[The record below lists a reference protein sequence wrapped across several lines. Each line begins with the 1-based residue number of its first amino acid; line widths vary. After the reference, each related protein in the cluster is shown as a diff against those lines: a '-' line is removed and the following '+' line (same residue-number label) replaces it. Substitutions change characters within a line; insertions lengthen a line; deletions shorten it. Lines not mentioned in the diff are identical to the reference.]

1 MSGKILVVDDVAT
14 NRIVMKVKLATA
26 CYDVLQAD
34 NGASAIK
41 MAHEAQPDL
50 ILLDVLM
57 PDMDGYTVCE
67 RLKADPETAHIPI
80 IMITSL
86 NDTEARVRGLSCG
99 ADEFLT
105 KPVTEL
111 TLLARVR
118 SLLRAHSRET
128 DFPIP
133 VAGAAAQGFAEGP
146 APFKLAQT
154 DCVGLL
160 LAEGGMGPGWANGL
174 AGLIREDIRMFTLS
188 QALEASKDQPE
199 VFIIEADPRRL
210 GSSLGILTDLRS
222 RPATRQS
229 RQIFILPQ
237 GETELA
243 ARALDLG
250 ADDVVFAPIAVEE
263 MAVRLRAQL
272 QRKRAN
278 DQWRSEVSDRL
289 RQAVID
295 PLTGLYNRRFAL
307 GQLSN
312 IAQEALKTH
321 RTFAVL
327 LLDFDHFKKIND
339 AYGHA
344 AGDKVLAETATLLRT
359 RLRSLD
365 VIARIGGEEF
375 LMVLPDTDLDEARR
389 VAERLRA
396 SIDDHPIALPH
407 GKGSIPVTISIGLA
421 IGGAAAPE
429 ASVSELLETA
439 DRALYAAK
447 SEGRN
452 QVSVG
457 TVRSAA

>member
-210 GSSLGILTDLRS
+210 GSSLGILTDLRDRKS
-222 RPATRQS
+222 
-229 RQIFILPQ
+229 
-237 GETELA
+237 
-243 ARALDLG
+243 
-250 ADDVVFAPIAVEE
+250 VV
-263 MAVRLRAQL
+263 
-272 QRKRAN
+272 
-278 DQWRSEVSDRL
+278 
-289 RQAVID
+289 
-295 PLTGLYNRRFAL
+295 
-307 GQLSN
+307 
-312 IAQEALKTH
+312 
-321 RTFAVL
+321 
-327 LLDFDHFKKIND
+327 
-339 AYGHA
+339 
-344 AGDKVLAETATLLRT
+344 
-359 RLRSLD
+359 
-365 VIARIGGEEF
+365 
-375 LMVLPDTDLDEARR
+375 
-389 VAERLRA
+389 
-396 SIDDHPIALPH
+396 
-407 GKGSIPVTISIGLA
+407 
-421 IGGAAAPE
+421 
-429 ASVSELLETA
+429 
-439 DRALYAAK
+439 
-447 SEGRN
+447 
-452 QVSVG
+452 
-457 TVRSAA
+457 